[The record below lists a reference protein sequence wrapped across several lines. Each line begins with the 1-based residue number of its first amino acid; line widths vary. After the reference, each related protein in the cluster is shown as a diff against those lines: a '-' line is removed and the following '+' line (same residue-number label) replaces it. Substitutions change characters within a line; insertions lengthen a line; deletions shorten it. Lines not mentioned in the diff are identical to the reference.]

1 MILQKFFLP
10 NAKLKA
16 LKFAALRE
24 PFSGVN
30 RRAHAMTLS
39 LSFAFAMCCST
50 SIAQSPVAQT
60 PIVVRAKKII
70 TAAGKTIDIGTV
82 VCVDGKI
89 KAIGKTGEVAIPE
102 KATIVQCEVAM
113 PGMIDVRTCVG
124 LSGILNVDHDSD
136 HIESSSPIQPELR
149 AIDAYNPREELVEY
163 LRSFGVTTVHT
174 GHAPGEL
181 MSGQTLIAKTIGNS
195 IEEALIVDGRAIA
208 ATLAESSAKS
218 GKSSPGTRGK
228 QMAMLR
234 SLFIEAQELQTKID
248 AKANPKPS
256 EKSEAGND
264 KDSDGKDDD
273 KDTDKEK
280 KSDPIARN
288 LRLEAVMQVLAGK
301 KALLITADRAQD
313 IASAIRLAEEFKIKI
328 WLDSAADAHL
338 MIPQIKAAGISVLL
352 HPSMARASGEKEN
365 QSFLTASKLR
375 AAQIPFAIQ
384 GGFEQYVPKVR
395 VVLFEAAIAAAHG
408 LSYDAA
414 IESITISPAR
424 ILGIQDRV
432 GSLEVGKDADLALY
446 DGDPLEYTTHCVGV
460 IINGKV
466 VSTIAR

>member
-1 MILQKFFLP
+1 MILCKKHL
-10 NAKLKA
+10 AIAIMA
-16 LKFAALRE
+16 LVLY
-24 PFSGVN
+24 SSQ
-30 RRAHAMTLS
+30 S
-39 LSFAFAMCCST
+39 L
-50 SIAQSPVAQT
+50 AQQPL
-60 PIVVRAKKII
+60 VVQAKKVI
-70 TAAGKTIDIGTV
+70 TAAGQTIENGLV

-89 KAIGKTGEVAIPE
+89 KAIGKTGEVAIPD
-102 KATIVQCEVAM
+102 KATMVQSEIAM

-136 HIESSSPIQPELR
+136 HLESSSPLQPELR

-163 LRSFGVTTVHT
+163 IRSFGVTTIHT

-195 IEEALIVDGRAIA
+195 IEEALMVDGRAIA
-208 ATLAESSAKS
+208 ATLAEASSKS

-228 QMAMLR
+228 QMSMLR
-234 SLFIEAQELQTKID
+234 TLFIEAQELHAKID
-248 AKANPKPS
+248 AKANPKTAENS
-256 EKSEAGND
+256 
-264 KDSDGKDDD
+264 DSDSSKGDE
-273 KDTDKEK
+273 KEK
-280 KSDPIARN
+280 KPEPVARN

-466 VSTIAR
+466 VSTTKR

>member
-1 MILQKFFLP
+1 MIFCKNQLLVAFVSL
-10 NAKLKA
+10 A
-16 LKFAALRE
+16 L
-24 PFSGVN
+24 S
-30 RRAHAMTLS
+30 S
-39 LSFAFAMCCST
+39 SYST
-50 SIAQSPVAQT
+50 AQQPL
-60 PIVVRAKKII
+60 VVQAKKVI
-70 TAAGKTIDIGTV
+70 TATGQTIENGTV

-89 KAIGKTGEVAIPE
+89 KAIGKTGEVSIPE
-102 KATIVQCEVAM
+102 KAAIMQSEVAM
-113 PGMIDVRTCVG
+113 PGMIDVRSCAG

-136 HIESSSPIQPELR
+136 HLESSSPLQPELR

-163 LRSFGVTTVHT
+163 IRSFGVTTIHT

-195 IEEALIVDGRAIA
+195 IEEALIVEGRAIA
-208 ATLAESSAKS
+208 ATLAEASSKS

-234 SLFIEAQELQTKID
+234 TLFIEAQELQAKID
-248 AKANPKPS
+248 AKANPKPA
-256 EKSEAGND
+256 EKSDADGSKQSD
-264 KDSDGKDDD
+264 KDI
-273 KDTDKEK
+273 DKEK
-280 KSDPIARN
+280 KPEPVARN

-338 MIPQIKAAGISVLL
+338 MIPQIKAAGICVLL

-365 QSFLTASKLR
+365 QSFLTASKLQ

-384 GGFEQYVPKVR
+384 GGFEAYVPKVR
-395 VVLFEAAIAAAHG
+395 VVLFEAAIAASHG
-408 LSYDAA
+408 LSHDAA

-424 ILGIQDRV
+424 ILGIQNRV

-466 VSTIAR
+466 VSTTKR

>member
-1 MILQKFFLP
+1 MILCKNHLTV
-10 NAKLKA
+10 AIIAVVLSCGHS
-16 LKFAALRE
+16 AAQQPL
-24 PFSGVN
+24 V
-30 RRAHAMTLS
+30 
-39 LSFAFAMCCST
+39 
-50 SIAQSPVAQT
+50 IQ
-60 PIVVRAKKII
+60 AKKVI
-70 TAAGKTIDIGTV
+70 TAAGKTIENGTV

-89 KAIGKTGEVAIPE
+89 KAIGKTGEVAIPD
-102 KATIVQCEVAM
+102 KASIMQSEVAM

-124 LSGILNVDHDSD
+124 LSGILNVDQDSD
-136 HIESSSPIQPELR
+136 HVESSSPLQPELR
-149 AIDAYNPREELVEY
+149 AIDAYNPKEELVEY
-163 LRSFGVTTVHT
+163 IRSFGVTTIHT

-195 IEEALIVDGRAIA
+195 IEEALLIDGRAIA
-208 ATLAESSAKS
+208 ATLAEASSKS

-234 SLFIEAQELQTKID
+234 TLLIEAQELQAKMD
-248 AKANPKPS
+248 AKANPKPDT
-256 EKSEAGND
+256 KSDADSGKQSD
-264 KDSDGKDDD
+264 KDSE
-273 KDTDKEK
+273 TEK
-280 KSDPIARN
+280 KPEPLARN

-384 GGFEQYVPKVR
+384 GGFEAYVPKVR

-408 LSYDAA
+408 LSYEAA

-466 VSTIAR
+466 VSTTKR